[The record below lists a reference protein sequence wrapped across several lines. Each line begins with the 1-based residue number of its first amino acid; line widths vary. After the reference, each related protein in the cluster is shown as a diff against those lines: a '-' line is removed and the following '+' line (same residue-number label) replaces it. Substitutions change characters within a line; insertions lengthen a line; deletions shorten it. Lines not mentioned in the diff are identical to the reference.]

1 MTVILITTIS
11 MMAVA
16 LLMSVLALVYTVEN
30 TKEED

>member
-1 MTVILITTIS
+1 MTVVLITTIS